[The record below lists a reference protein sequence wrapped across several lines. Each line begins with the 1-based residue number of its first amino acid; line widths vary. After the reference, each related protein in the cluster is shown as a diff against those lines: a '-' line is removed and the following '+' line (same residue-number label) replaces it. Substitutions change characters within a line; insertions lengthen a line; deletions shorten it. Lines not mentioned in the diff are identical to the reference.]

1 MLEAKHLLLIGRTAE
16 YFNDGLTFL
25 VTIINVKAAYGNV
38 RAIIQPL
45 HGSGRKTVNLDSLK
59 IGELAKSY

>member
-1 MLEAKHLLLIGRTAE
+1 MLEAKHLLLIGRTVE
-16 YFNDGLTFL
+16 YYIDGLIFL

-45 HGSGRKTVNLDSLK
+45 HGKGRKTVNLDSLK
-59 IGELAKSY
+59 IEELQKTY